1 MLRKKVVRAFIDYTD
16 PWNKEFHNAIEE
28 KVHQAYR
35 QTFPDPES
43 HNAEER
49 DERIK
54 NMREFYYARMT
65 NTAVILLATFSVM
78 VALIAL
84 LVSIFA

>member
-1 MLRKKVVRAFIDYTD
+1 MLKTRVIRAFIDFTD
-16 PWNKEFHNAIEE
+16 SWNKEFHNAIEE
-28 KVHQAYR
+28 KVHQAY
-35 QTFPDPES
+35 QQLFPNPES
-43 HNAEER
+43 HNPEER

-65 NTAVILLATFSVM
+65 NTAVILLATLSIV

-84 LVSIFA
+84 LVSIFV